1 MKTLL
6 ATAAL
11 LTLTACAAYAAPAT
25 VKDGMLVDA
34 NGMTLY
40 TFDNDT
46 PGVSNCMDGCVGKW
60 PILDASAG
68 GEAEEGWTIIDRA
81 DGAKQWAYDGQP
93 LYLFAG
99 DAAAGDTT
107 GDGVGGVWHIARAE

>member
-1 MKTLL
+1 MKFVLSI
-6 ATAAL
+6 AAF

-25 VKDGMLVDA
+25 VQDGMFVDA
-34 NGMTLY
+34 GGMTLY

-46 PGVSNCMDGCVGKW
+46 AGVSNCMDGCVGKW

-68 GEAEEGWTIIDRA
+68 GEADANWTIIDRA
-81 DGAKQWAYDGQP
+81 DGAKQWAYDGKP

-99 DAAAGDTT
+99 DAAAGDTA
-107 GDGVGGVWHIARAE
+107 GDGVGGVWHIARPE

>member
-6 ATAAL
+6 AAAAL
-11 LTLTACAAYAAPAT
+11 LTLTACAAYAAPAME
-25 VKDGMLVDA
+25 KDGMLVDA

-40 TFDNDT
+40 IFDNDT
-46 PGVSNCMDGCVGKW
+46 AGVSNCMDDCVAKW

-68 GEAEEGWTIIDRA
+68 GDAAEGWTIIDRA
-81 DGAKQWAYDGQP
+81 DGAKQWAYDGKP

-99 DAAAGDTT
+99 DAAPGDIT
-107 GDGVGGVWHIARAE
+107 GDGKGGVWHIARTE